1 METDQNSSPAKDGVF
16 VTSSPACAARTG
28 RRRDS
33 AIDARILSAARRQLA
48 CMGYEG
54 MSLASVAEEACT
66 TRQALYR
73 RWQGKASL
81 AADAIGGEM
90 ELVALCVSDDP
101 RADLQLELATF
112 ERQMA
117 APEQRSLAGT
127 MLQDATDAGSRAE
140 YSRRVI
146 GPRLARMR
154 VILEHAR
161 DLGLLDETADI
172 EVAITLPTGAWYERE
187 LAGYAAPAEW
197 PARTAALIWR
207 ALGGRAADPAV

>member
-1 METDQNSSPAKDGVF
+1 METDQNSSPAKDGVP
-16 VTSSPACAARTG
+16 VTSSPACAARSG

-81 AADAIGGEM
+81 AADAIGNEM

-146 GPRLARMR
+146 GPRLARVR

-187 LAGYAAPAEW
+187 LAGYAAPADW
-197 PARTAALIWR
+197 PVRTAALIWR
-207 ALGGRAADPAV
+207 ALGGRAPDLAG